1 MEGLF
6 TSKSFREFYNKMSA
20 ETQTVAEYFEI
31 MKDAMPIIAEEAGL
45 GYCQIVVNSPATSLE
60 LEGIQDRSVIYQSSQ
75 GYNQETGIRQTYVT
89 DDWGIIQIEIYPLP
103 GFEWAESQYDEIK
116 FLIQVV
122 YDCCCKAR
130 VYILMKQALITDSLT
145 GAANSTGII
154 NYTNDLKKADRLEK
168 YDAIYFNIKNFNYIN
183 QRVGNRQGDKV
194 LVELS
199 RMIRDFLE
207 KGELFGRVG
216 GDTFF
221 LLVEKERT
229 DECVKFIT
237 SRRVLVDLEQKSMEF
252 DLMIRAGIYRIKPYD
267 SANRVLEA
275 AKAAY
280 QYTRNPS
287 AGSIVY
293 FNEDMLKE
301 SSHDAAVANDFVKA
315 LNKEE
320 FVVYYQPKV
329 DLETGTLE
337 SAEALCRWIKDDEIV
352 PPMEFIPI
360 LEREGTICHLDFYM
374 LTKVCAHIKDWEER
388 GIEPV
393 KISVNFSRAHILNR
407 KLADKIIK
415 ILKNNKV
422 ESKFIEIEI
431 TEMSGYEDFEALSE
445 FVDAMKEY
453 GISTSLDDFGTGY
466 SSLNLLK
473 DLNVDTVKLDKS
485 FLEKITSENSQDKS
499 MVKNIVSMVNEMN
512 MRVVAEGVENDV
524 QRSFL
529 REVNCSY
536 AQGFL
541 FDKPM
546 PKEKFEFRLMGER
559 MY

>member
-1 MEGLF
+1 MEGVF
-6 TSKSFREFYNKMSA
+6 TSASFREFYNQMSV
-20 ETQTVAEYFEI
+20 ETPTVAEYFEV
-31 MKDAMPIIAEEAGL
+31 MKNAMPTIAGEAGL
-45 GYCQIVVNSPATSLE
+45 GFCQIVVNSPATSLE
-60 LEGIQDRSVIYQSSQ
+60 LEGIQDRSVIFQSDK
-75 GYNQETGIRQTYVT
+75 GYNQEAGIRQTFVT
-89 DDWGIIQIEIYPLP
+89 DDWGIIQIEIYPVPEL
-103 GFEWAESQYDEIK
+103 EWAENQYDEIK

-130 VYILMKQALITDSLT
+130 VSILMNQALITDSLT

-154 NYTNDLKKADRLEK
+154 NYTNDLKKAGNLEK

-194 LVELS
+194 LIELG
-199 RMIRDFLE
+199 RMIRDYLA
-207 KGELFGRVG
+207 KGELLGRVG

-221 LLVEKERT
+221 VLVEKERT
-229 DECVKFIT
+229 DECIKFIT
-237 SRRVLVDLEQKSMEF
+237 SRRVLVELEQKSLEF
-252 DLMIRAGIYRIKPYD
+252 DLMIRAGIYRIHPVD
-267 SANRVLEA
+267 NANRVLEA

-287 AGSIVY
+287 AGNIVY

-301 SSHDAAVANDFVKA
+301 SSRDADVSNDFIKA

-320 FVVYYQPKV
+320 FVVFYQPKV
-329 DLETGTLE
+329 DLKTGSLE
-337 SAEALCRWIKDDEIV
+337 SAEALCRWMKGDTIV
-352 PPMEFIPI
+352 PPMEFIPV
-360 LEREGTICHLDFYM
+360 LEREGTICNLDFYM
-374 LTKVCAHIKDWEER
+374 LNKVCTHIRDWKER

-393 KISVNFSRAHILNR
+393 KISVNFSRAHILNK
-407 KLADKIIK
+407 KLAEKIIK
-415 ILKNNKV
+415 VLKTHKV
-422 ESKFIEIEI
+422 ESRYIEVEI
-431 TEMSGYEDFEALSE
+431 TEMSGYEDFESLSE
-445 FVDAMKEY
+445 FVDEMKNY

-485 FLEKITSENSQDKS
+485 FLEKITSENSQDRS
-499 MVKNIVSMVNEMN
+499 MVKNIISMVKELN
-512 MRVVAEGVENDV
+512 MQVVAEGVETDI
-524 QRSFL
+524 QRAFL
-529 REVNCSY
+529 KEVNCSL

-546 PKEKFEFRLMGER
+546 PKEKFEFRLIGER